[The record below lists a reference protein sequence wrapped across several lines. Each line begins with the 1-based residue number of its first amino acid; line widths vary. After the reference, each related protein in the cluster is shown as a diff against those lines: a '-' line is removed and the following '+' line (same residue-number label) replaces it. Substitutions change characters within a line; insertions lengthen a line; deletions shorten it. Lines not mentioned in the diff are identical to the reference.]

1 MNAHFERVARM
12 FEDDSTTDPL
22 ADNPAP
28 TAADSP
34 AGDEPVYAF
43 EGYAV
48 DFNDKVAL
56 LPLQA
61 LQALQAPQPSQAT
74 PRASR
79 GAQR

>member
-1 MNAHFERVARM
+1 MNARFERVARM

-22 ADNPAP
+22 ADTPAAA
-28 TAADSP
+28 AADSP
-34 AGDEPVYAF
+34 VGDEPVYAF

-61 LQALQAPQPSQAT
+61 PQPSQAP

-79 GAQR
+79 GKLA

>member
-1 MNAHFERVARM
+1 MNARFERVARM

-61 LQALQAPQPSQAT
+61 LQAPQPSQAT